1 MKKSAGEYINKY
13 LEYIRCERNYS
24 HHTVAAYE
32 DDLSQFHAFLKK
44 HLSTDDV
51 NLSEV
56 DQITIR
62 LFLGDIL
69 EQGNSKRSSA
79 RKLAAVRSFF
89 KYLVKRNKV
98 HVNPSL
104 NVSTPKISRKLPVFL
119 DEESIDR
126 LMNLPDT
133 STTRGLRDRAILEL
147 FYSTGIRLNELITL
161 ELSDIDFP
169 NETIKI
175 LGKGGKHRI
184 VPLGR
189 KAKEALKKYLS
200 MRDKLYSNDTN
211 PKDKKFVFLSSR
223 GLRMYPKAVYLIVNK
238 FIGLISELERKSPH
252 VLRHTFATHLLNRGA
267 DLRAVKELLGHESL
281 STTQLYTH
289 VSIDRLKRIYDQTHP
304 KA

>member
-1 MKKSAGEYINKY
+1 MKKSIGEYIDEY

-24 HHTVAAYE
+24 YHTIAAYKE
-32 DDLSQFHAFLKK
+32 DLSQFHIFLKK
-44 HLSTDDV
+44 HFSSNAVYLP
-51 NLSEV
+51 EI

-69 EQGNSKRSSA
+69 EQGNSKKSSA

-89 KYLVKRNKV
+89 KYLVKRKTV
-98 HVNPSL
+98 HFNPSL
-104 NVSTPKISRKLPVFL
+104 NVATPRISKKLPVFL
-119 DEESIDR
+119 DEESIGR
-126 LMNLPDT
+126 LMNLPDI
-133 STTRGLRDRAILEL
+133 STTQGLRDRAILEL
-147 FYSTGIRLNELITL
+147 LYGTGIRLSELIKL
-161 ELSDIDFP
+161 ELPDLDFH
-169 NETIKI
+169 NETVKI
-175 LGKGGKHRI
+175 FGKGGKHRI
-184 VPLGR
+184 VPIGR
-189 KAKEALKKYLS
+189 KAKEALRKYLS
-200 MRDKLYSNDTN
+200 VRDKLFSDESN

-223 GLRMYPKAVYLIVNK
+223 GLRIYPKAVYLIVNK
-238 FIGLISELERKSPH
+238 FIGLVSELERKSPH